1 MKLLDVRRLAIE
13 HVARVRFS
21 TSDGSECL
29 IDEHGVA
36 RIPTVRRTPDF
47 DLEGEFASV
56 QEFTYEPAAKAGNAR
71 RQAPARRLTRS
82 ELEQMCERKELAA
95 HAAASQD
102 HDE

>member
-13 HVARVRFS
+13 NVSRVRFS
-21 TSDGSECL
+21 TSEGTECL

-36 RIPTVRRTPDF
+36 RIPQVRGVPEF
-47 DLEGEFASV
+47 DLENEFASV
-56 QEFTYEPAAKAGNAR
+56 REFTYEPAAKARNAR
-71 RQAPARRLTRS
+71 SQAAARRLTRS